1 MANSQNIFVS
11 IQINNNQLIRIL
23 RIKSE
28 IHDENLF
35 FLLFFYC
42 HTHRSDRM
50 TVTSRTTFAV
60 NRRTLCVN
68 WYFAQIFIAFD
79 YDFLIVGN
87 TISASATTVDV
98 PLAARVKNTNLG
110 GSCMQLY
117 LKGKTALVTGSTSG
131 IGKAIAMSLVAEGAA
146 VLING
151 RREEKVNQTVEEIQ
165 TKFPDANLQSVVAD
179 LGTEQGCRQV
189 IEKHSEVD
197 ILINNLGIFEPVE
210 YFDIPDED
218 WFKLFETNIMSG
230 VRLTRRYLKQ
240 MIQKKEG
247 RVIFIAS
254 EAAIMPSLEMAHY
267 SATKTMQ
274 LSLSRSL
281 AELTKGTNVTV
292 NTVMPGSTLT
302 EGVETM
308 LNQLYPNE
316 KLTMEEAEKRF
327 MKENRPT
334 SIIQRLI
341 RPEEIAHL
349 VTFLSSPLSSAINGS
364 ALRIDGGLVRS
375 VF

>member
-1 MANSQNIFVS
+1 
-11 IQINNNQLIRIL
+11 
-23 RIKSE
+23 
-28 IHDENLF
+28 
-35 FLLFFYC
+35 
-42 HTHRSDRM
+42 
-50 TVTSRTTFAV
+50 
-60 NRRTLCVN
+60 
-68 WYFAQIFIAFD
+68 
-79 YDFLIVGN
+79 
-87 TISASATTVDV
+87 
-98 PLAARVKNTNLG
+98 
-110 GSCMQLY
+110 MQLN
-117 LKGKTALVTGSTSG
+117 LEGKVALVTGSTSG
-131 IGKAIAMSLVAEGAA
+131 IGKAIAMSLVAEGAT

-151 RREEKVNQTVEEIQ
+151 RREEKVNQTI
-165 TKFPDANLQSVVAD
+165 KDIKAKYPNASLKSVVAD
-179 LGTEQGCRQV
+179 LGTEQGCQEV
-189 IEKHSEVD
+189 TETNPEVD
-197 ILINNLGIFEPVE
+197 ILVNNLGIFEPVE
-210 YFDIPDED
+210 YFDISDED

-230 VRLTRRYLKQ
+230 VRLTRQYLKK
-240 MIQKKEG
+240 MIENKNG

-308 LNQLYPNE
+308 LNTLYPNE
-316 KLTMEEAEKRF
+316 NLTMEEAETRF